1 MAYNPKIHHR
11 RSIRL
16 KGYDYSKAGAYF
28 ITLCCQDMKHRFG
41 KIENGEMILNENGKI
56 AYNEWAKLPSRFP
69 NMELDV
75 FQIMPNHI
83 HGILIVVDA
92 PVGTPLA
99 GVQNIINE
107 NCDVFINENCDV
119 FINENC
125 DETIGAGASPAR
137 TTIGDIVGAYKSLV
151 FNACLDIY
159 KSKNERMGKLW
170 LRNYYEIIIRNEFS
184 YQNISN
190 YIINNPA
197 KWKEDKFNK

>member
-1 MAYNPKIHHR
+1 
-11 RSIRL
+11 
-16 KGYDYSKAGAYF
+16 
-28 ITLCCQDMKHRFG
+28 
-41 KIENGEMILNENGKI
+41 
-56 AYNEWAKLPSRFP
+56 
-69 NMELDV
+69 
-75 FQIMPNHI
+75 MPNHI

-99 GVQNIINE
+99 GVQNI
-107 NCDVFINENCDV
+107 INENCDV